1 VRRGVPRAVLDPG
14 VVVSA
19 LISPKGAPAKVL
31 LAARAGS
38 FDLIVS
44 RKLLGELEAVLRREK
59 FRRYLELDAV
69 GATMRLLRHAGELVA
84 DPAGPP
90 PIRCADPEDDY
101 LIALAHARN
110 AALVSGDRHLL
121 DLAGKIPVFPPSE
134 FLAAQL

>member
-1 VRRGVPRAVLDPG
+1 MPRAVLDPG

-19 LISPKGAPAKVL
+19 LITPKGVPAKL
-31 LAARAGS
+31 LVAARAGS
-38 FDLIVS
+38 FELVVS
-44 RKLLGELEAVLRREK
+44 PKLLGELESVLRREK

-69 GATMRLLRHAGELVA
+69 GATLRLLRQDGELVA

-90 PIRCADPEDDY
+90 PIHCEDPGDDY

-121 DLAGKIPVFPPSE
+121 DLRGKIPVFSPSE
-134 FLAAQL
+134 FLTSQL

>member
-1 VRRGVPRAVLDPG
+1 VPRAVLDPG

-19 LISPKGAPAKVL
+19 LISPRGVPAKLL

-38 FDLIVS
+38 FELVVS
-44 RKLLGELEAVLRREK
+44 PKLLGELEAVLRRKK

-69 GATMRLLRHAGELVA
+69 GATIRLLRSDGELVA
-84 DPAGPP
+84 DPSGPP
-90 PIRCADPEDDY
+90 PVRCADPGDDY
-101 LIALAHARN
+101 LISLAHARN

-121 DLAGKIPVFPPSE
+121 DLAGKIPVFSPSD

>member
-1 VRRGVPRAVLDPG
+1 MRRAVLDPG

-19 LISPKGAPAKVL
+19 LITPTGAPAKLL

-44 RKLLGELEAVLRREK
+44 QKLLGELEAVLRREK

-69 GATMRLLRHAGELVA
+69 GASIRLLREDGELVA

-90 PIRCADPEDDY
+90 PVRCADPGDDY
-101 LIALAHARN
+101 LISLAHARN
-110 AALVSGDRHLL
+110 AALISGDRHLL
-121 DLAGKIPVFPPSE
+121 DLAGKIPVFSPSQ
-134 FLAAQL
+134 FIAAQL

>member
-19 LISPKGAPAKVL
+19 LISPRGVPAKLL

-38 FDLIVS
+38 FELIVS
-44 RKLLGELEAVLRREK
+44 PKLLGELESVMRREK
-59 FRRYLELDAV
+59 FRRYFELDAV
-69 GATMRLLRHAGELVA
+69 SAIVRLLRHDGELVA

-90 PIRCADPEDDY
+90 PVRCADPGDDY
-101 LIALAHARN
+101 LIALAHTRN

-121 DLAGKIPVFPPSE
+121 DLAGKIPVFSPSE

>member
-1 VRRGVPRAVLDPG
+1 VARAVLDPG

-19 LISPKGAPAKVL
+19 LISPRGVPAKLL

-38 FDLIVS
+38 FELVVS
-44 RKLLGELEAVLRREK
+44 PKLLGELEAVLRREK

-69 GATMRLLRHAGELVA
+69 GATIRLLRSEGELVA
-84 DPAGPP
+84 DPSNPP
-90 PIRCADPEDDY
+90 PVRCADPGDDY
-101 LIALAHARN
+101 LISLAHARN

-121 DLAGKIPVFPPSE
+121 DLAGKIPVFSPSD